1 MTNEAVLEQPLK
13 QSQKSASWLTRSQK
27 AFAWIEIALWAVFA
41 LAWILQKAHVVCAEE
56 VVIIVLTII
65 AMLYLLVPFLVFG
78 SRGWKRHLGSYCVGM
93 ALYAAVLSF
102 LFVIERWPLAKEMG
116 IVSFLPCLIGA
127 VITFIFMCVNFRWNP
142 GDRFYIFVLLRLL
155 ICTMIAIVTSDFM
168 P

>member
-13 QSQKSASWLTRSQK
+13 QSQKSASWLTRFQK
-27 AFAWIEIALWAVFA
+27 AFAGIEIALWGVFA
-41 LAWILQKAHVVCAEE
+41 LARILQKAHVACAEE
-56 VVIIVLTII
+56 VVIIALSII

-78 SRGWKRHLGSYCVGM
+78 SRGWKRHIGSYYVGI
-93 ALYAAVLSF
+93 ALYAAVSSY

-116 IVSFLPCLIGA
+116 IVSFPLCFIGTL
-127 VITFIFMCVNFRWNP
+127 ITFIFMCLNFRWNP

-155 ICTMIAIVTSDFM
+155 ICTMIALVTTDFM